1 MMCAQNDV
9 LMVSVHCV
17 LDMIEDMP
25 PVVLAEDLQLTKPIL
40 FRCSYC
46 MTCLCIVL
54 NKDAPNLSISLQ
66 GLRQQVLL
74 LGVSPYLC

>member
-25 PVVLAEDLQLTKPIL
+25 PVVLAELRPPTDQAHI
-40 FRCSYC
+40 
-46 MTCLCIVL
+46 
-54 NKDAPNLSISLQ
+54 ISLQ
-66 GLRQQVLL
+66 LL
-74 LGVSPYLC
+74 YDLSVYCP